1 MVDTLGSGEA
11 LRLLGLTAR
20 PDTEV
25 WAAACIDYLTTRPEV
40 DPEQL
45 GIVGWSLGGS
55 YAPRAAAFEKRL
67 KLAVAWGAYHNWGE
81 VQHGWRLREERAL
94 SRTTGIT

>member
-1 MVDTLGSGEA
+1 M
-11 LRLLGLTAR
+11 
-20 PDTEV
+20 

-67 KLAVAWGAYHNWGE
+67 KLAVAWGAHHNWGE